1 MIKLNLKENRIS
13 GNPLLWLSVF
23 GIWLFYMW
31 IFKETPYEIDD
42 WSWGISEGW
51 KALLTGELNGRYL
64 SNLLEVVVT
73 RSSLLKTMLIGTLAA
88 FLPLL
93 STLLCMRFTNAERI
107 GKDSSDWNGIVLLIF
122 LFAVLLFL
130 TLPIPVWRQTYGW
143 IAGFSNFGF
152 SGIVLLA
159 YQGILMQ
166 ALWSGEKNSKAKLA
180 GVLVFG
186 VGMQLV
192 LENVTVYA
200 LAVTA
205 FIVLEEAV
213 RKRKANPLLI
223 SMLLGNTIG
232 ALLMFCG
239 SIYGTLMETGHAI
252 NGMRAFKVDRSIGL
266 LGNLLLSQQ
275 RFVYFFPQSIW
286 SNNWVLCVVVS
297 LMLADQCLKKKKP
310 VRIAAAVTF
319 FLFAALFCIMRFL
332 GPLELFVS
340 GWSDV
345 LTQRLNLLF
354 FWFVTCSVIISW
366 WNKRKQMAA
375 LLFLWFSAPGV
386 ILPLS
391 VTNMNAEATRC
402 FLTPAVFLIEFCL
415 LLSLDNWMM
424 NHERYRNMIAA
435 LLAIGILSCCTQR
448 LVIYHDIASINRERA
463 ELIKTAQRG
472 ETKTIDF
479 PDYQHWEYLWVTE
492 PLGESQR
499 AYFRAFYRIP
509 DEVRMHFN
517 TGEEDE

>member
-1 MIKLNLKENRIS
+1 MMKINLKENRIS
-13 GNPLLWLSVF
+13 ENPRLWLSVF
-23 GIWLFYMW
+23 GIWLFYLW
-31 IFKETPYEIDD
+31 IICITPYEIDD

-73 RSSLLKTMLIGTLAA
+73 RSSLLKTLLIGTLAA
-88 FLPLL
+88 LLPLL
-93 STLLCMRFTNAERI
+93 STLLCVHFSGSERT
-107 GKDSSDWNGIVLLIF
+107 GENSSDWNGIVLRMF
-122 LFAVLLFL
+122 LLAVLLFL
-130 TLPIPVWRQTYGW
+130 TLPIPIWRQTYGW

-159 YQGILMQ
+159 YQGILIK
-166 ALWSGEKNSKAKLA
+166 ALWSCGPNPKARLA

-186 VGMQLV
+186 IGMQLV
-192 LENVTVYA
+192 LENVTIYI

-213 RKRKANPLLI
+213 RKRQANPLLI
-223 SMLLGNTIG
+223 SLLLGNLIG
-232 ALLMFCG
+232 ALIMFCG

-286 SNNWVLCVVVS
+286 SNNWVLCVTVS
-297 LMLADQCLKKKKP
+297 LMLADQCLKKKNP
-310 VRIAAAVTF
+310 VRIAAAVAF
-319 FLFAALFCIMRFL
+319 FLFAALFCFIRFI

-354 FWFVTCSVIISW
+354 FWFVACSVILLW
-366 WNKRKQMAA
+366 WNSKRKMAV

-386 ILPLS
+386 ILPLT

-402 FLTPAVFLIEFCL
+402 FLTPAVFQIEFCL
-415 LLSLDNWMM
+415 LLSLDSWVM
-424 NHERYRNMIAA
+424 NHERDRNMVAA

-448 LVIYHDIASINRERA
+448 LVTYHDIASINQERA
-463 ELIKTAQRG
+463 ELIKSAQKG
-472 ETKTIDF
+472 ETKMIDF

-509 DEVRMHFN
+509 DDVRMHFN

>member
-1 MIKLNLKENRIS
+1 MMRHNLKENRIY

-23 GIWLFYMW
+23 GIWLFYLW

-51 KALLTGELNGRYL
+51 KAFLTGELNGRYL
-64 SNLLEVVVT
+64 SNLLEIVVV
-73 RSSLLKTMLIGTLAA
+73 RSCLMKTLLIGTLATL
-88 FLPLL
+88 LPLL
-93 STLLCMRFTNAERI
+93 STLLCMHFSYAERT
-107 GKDSSDWNGIVLLIF
+107 GENSSDWNKFVLLMF
-122 LFAVLLFL
+122 LLAVLLFL

-143 IAGFSNFGF
+143 VAGFSNFGF
-152 SGIVLLA
+152 SGIVLLG

-166 ALWSGEKNSKAKLA
+166 ALWSGEPNPKARLA
-180 GVLVFG
+180 GVLQFG
-186 VGMQLV
+186 IGMQLV
-192 LENVTVYA
+192 LENVTIYS
-200 LAVTA
+200 LAVTI
-205 FIVLEEAV
+205 FIMLEEAV
-213 RKRKANPLLI
+213 RKRKANPILI
-223 SMLLGNTIG
+223 SLLLGNLIG

-266 LGNLLLSQQ
+266 LENLLLSQQ

-286 SNNWVLCVVVS
+286 SNNWVLCVAVS
-297 LMLADQCLKKKKP
+297 LLLADKCLKEKKP
-310 VRIAAAVTF
+310 VRIAAAVAF
-319 FLFAALFCIMRFL
+319 FLFAALFCFIRFI

-354 FWFVTCSVIISW
+354 FWFVAGSVILLW
-366 WNKRKQMAA
+366 WNSKRKMAA

-386 ILPLS
+386 ILPLT

-415 LLSLDNWMM
+415 LLSQDSWVM
-424 NHERYRNMIAA
+424 NHERARNMVAA
-435 LLAIGILSCCTQR
+435 LLAVGILSCCTQR
-448 LVIYHDIASINRERA
+448 LVIYHDINSINRERA
-463 ELIKTAQRG
+463 ELVKSAQRG
-472 ETKTIDF
+472 ESKTIDF
-479 PDYQHWEYLWVTE
+479 PDFPHWEYLWVTE

-499 AYFRAFYRIP
+499 AYFRAFYKIP
-509 DEVRMHFN
+509 DDVRMHFN